1 MAFKLVYPLPEGE
14 LWGCLPCE
22 MNAGRDVD
30 ADVLL
35 IEGEPGQRGVV
46 KVGLCA
52 THAEMLPLCGMDE
65 IREAQ
70 RKYQELEKE

>member
-22 MNAGRDVD
+22 MLTGRDAD

-35 IEGEPGQRGVV
+35 VEGEPGQRGVV
-46 KVGLCA
+46 KTGLCA
-52 THAEMLPLCGMDE
+52 THAEMFPVCGMEE

-70 RKYQELEKE
+70 RKYSELEKE